1 MDKEEIIKKA
11 ENIYGAMSK
20 KELETL
26 YDFANILPPNSV
38 VVEIGCYAGKSTA
51 VLGCVAKYKDLHF
64 VCVDNFSTPGDGI
77 RKGNDMRDLFLRN
90 MESVG
95 ARFQLEYDF
104 SHMVAKRFDKP
115 IDLLFIDGDHTE
127 VMLTVDCDY
136 WLPKVRQ
143 DGIVIFHDYNSS
155 WQGVKKVVD
164 SLGLITVGQ
173 SDSMIIKR
181 KFYN

>member
-51 VLGCVAKYKDLHF
+51 VLG
-64 VCVDNFSTPGDGI
+64 GDGI